1 MDDLGI
7 DLKAGVAGFL
17 GAVVSLRFLRDLT
30 LGQMILA
37 SVGGF
42 ISAGYLTQAIVHWF
56 GFPLAYFGGV
66 AFVVGLFGQSLAG
79 AIILAIRNAD
89 LWGIAK
95 GWLEKKDK

>member
-30 LGQMILA
+30 LAQMLLA
-37 SVGGF
+37 SAGGF
-42 ISAGYLTQAIVHWF
+42 FSAGYLTHLIVSWF
-56 GFPLAYFGGV
+56 EFPVTYFGGV

-89 LWGIAK
+89 LWGVAK